1 MTIDQAALTARIT
14 ALEEAMTAASATI
27 AAAKA
32 DLAAL
37 TPPTDS
43 AADAREVAGVEITTP
58 TAAERLG
65 DAEKPHPERGEAA
78 GGEPRRGGG
87 GRPRAEQLA
96 ADGPAPPSAV
106 PAATADGGAT
116 T

>member
-37 TPPTDS
+37 TPLTDS
-43 AADAREVAGVEITTP
+43 AAAREVAGVEITTP

-65 DAEKPHPERGEAA
+65 DAGKPQPLRA
-78 GGEPRRGGG
+78 GRH
-87 GRPRAEQLA
+87 PRA
-96 ADGPAPPSAV
+96 
-106 PAATADGGAT
+106 
-116 T
+116 